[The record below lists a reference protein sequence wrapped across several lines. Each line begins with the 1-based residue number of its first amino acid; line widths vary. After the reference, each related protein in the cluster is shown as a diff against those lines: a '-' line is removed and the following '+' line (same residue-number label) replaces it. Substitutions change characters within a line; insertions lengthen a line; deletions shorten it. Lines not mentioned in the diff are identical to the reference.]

1 MVVLMKDVT
10 AGAGSDDPA
19 FSLIASL
26 SSHALS
32 VDWNHVVSGVHWHR
46 QKREINRQ
54 KETPA
59 KGRGSENSAGVC
71 PCFHPVSFF
80 LTIKPYPSGIGMQ
93 PVVTSGVNGT
103 GLGYASAS
111 WLSPHRDAQLLT
123 PSDDL

>member
-1 MVVLMKDVT
+1 MKDAT

-19 FSLIASL
+19 FFLIASL

-59 KGRGSENSAGVC
+59 KGRGSEKSAGVC
-71 PCFHPVSFF
+71 PCFHPFSF
-80 LTIKPYPSGIGMQ
+80 
-93 PVVTSGVNGT
+93 
-103 GLGYASAS
+103 
-111 WLSPHRDAQLLT
+111 SPHH
-123 PSDDL
+123 